1 LKKLGP
7 DLADELV
14 LVGGQAVNFWAARYE
29 DRLPEVAH
37 DKDLPTKDIDFC
49 GRREVVTLCARRL
62 GGRAFLPGPEDI
74 ITPNTGKVVFVD
86 DEGVQQR
93 VDFLAAPFGLE
104 EAEVR
109 RLAVPFDV
117 EGPTGEL
124 AFHVMHPVHCLESR
138 VANTITLPGY
148 DSPHGLAQV
157 RTMIGCAREYLR
169 EILGHPGRPVRD
181 VLKLNERI
189 YHLALDKWRGVP
201 LAERHGLEVFD
212 AVLADDERLPEK
224 FRAVRYPQMRA
235 AVERARRHAPAVGG
249 TGPSAPRRLV
259 EVVRDL
265 AARGPVAFVSADWHE
280 QAAVRILSP
289 DELSRIALASNEQA
303 YTLRSGSIHNLVTG
317 RDEYLVVARDTG
329 EHPALLREAVERHF
343 SGVTSTSRAVSKSD
357 PDIDGP

>member
-1 LKKLGP
+1 MPSNESKLTADRRSDLPWLLEKLGP
-7 DLADELV
+7 DLTGELV

-29 DRLPEVAH
+29 DRLPELAH

-49 GRREVVTLCARRL
+49 GGREVVTLCAQRL
-62 GGRAFLPGPEDI
+62 GGRAFLPGPEDM

-104 EAEVR
+104 EVEVR

-169 EILGHPGRPVRD
+169 EKGDGRP
-181 VLKLNERI
+181 
-189 YHLALDKWRGVP
+189 
-201 LAERHGLEVFD
+201 
-212 AVLADDERLPEK
+212 
-224 FRAVRYPQMRA
+224 
-235 AVERARRHAPAVGG
+235 
-249 TGPSAPRRLV
+249 
-259 EVVRDL
+259 
-265 AARGPVAFVSADWHE
+265 
-280 QAAVRILSP
+280 
-289 DELSRIALASNEQA
+289 
-303 YTLRSGSIHNLVTG
+303 SG
-317 RDEYLVVARDTG
+317 
-329 EHPALLREAVERHF
+329 LLRPVPP
-343 SGVTSTSRAVSKSD
+343 D
-357 PDIDGP
+357 PLPDLLPDP